1 MLSRLHVR
9 AAKLA
14 AALVRYNGDL
24 TSMRN
29 PALYALNPATDV
41 TQFSKAKLVNFGELE
56 DGEIPEALKFS
67 RPCQIQSLS
76 NGLRVA
82 TEATSSPLV
91 HVAVMVQAGS
101 RNENMS
107 NSGIGH
113 FLSHLKHQGTEN
125 TSATQI
131 IETLAD
137 VGGAV
142 WIEPGHDATVFHL
155 EVLKE
160 GLPKAF
166 ELFAGIVKSN
176 KFSTSVVESERERAI
191 AEVKDVT
198 KPNFPKT
205 LITENVHYTAFRDHM
220 IGQPMRGNLKSLYK
234 IQSEDLQKY
243 VDTHYVGSRMVVVGT
258 GSVANQTMVDLAE
271 QHFGNLPKTA
281 GEVTGEDT
289 PLLTGSQ
296 VAIRDDDVELA
307 HCGVFFLAPSY
318 AHGDYFAFMMLK
330 RLMGDYC
337 PKRDGII
344 NHPRLQYNWL
354 HTWLGEIEDIIE
366 HQSIY
371 LPYRDVALFGH
382 YVSCLDLGAH
392 MAPMAVMKAS
402 RRATSYIMDLELY
415 RARNKLY
422 HDLLATQSPGSLA
435 TEAAKQILYAG
446 RRIPRSEVAKRVSL
460 MDNRYLEKVYAK
472 WMWDT
477 ELALAFY
484 GPIFMPSRDYSIYRS
499 YTNDQ
504 MLQV

>member
-1 MLSRLHVR
+1 MLSRLH
-9 AAKLA
+9 AQSAKLT
-14 AALVRYNGDL
+14 AALARFNGDL
-24 TSMRN
+24 TSLRN
-29 PALYALNPATDV
+29 PALYALNPSSDV

-56 DGEIPEALKFS
+56 DGEIPEALKYS
-67 RPCQIQSLS
+67 RPCKIQTLT

-82 TEATSSPLV
+82 TEATQSPLA
-91 HVAVMVQAGS
+91 HVALMVQAGT

-113 FLSHLKHQGTEN
+113 FLSHLKHQGTD
-125 TSATQI
+125 SLSGAQI
-131 IETLAD
+131 VASLAD
-137 VGGAV
+137 VGGQV
-142 WIEPGHDATVFHL
+142 WIEPGHDTTTYHL

-166 ELFAGIVKSN
+166 EVFADIVKSN
-176 KFSTSVVESERERAI
+176 KFSTSVIESERERAL
-191 AEVKDVT
+191 AELVDMSKA
-198 KPNFPKT
+198 NFPKT

-220 IGQPMRGNLKSLYK
+220 IGQPLRGNQKSLRL
-234 IQSEDLQKY
+234 ISSEDIQKY
-243 VDTHYVGSRMVVVGT
+243 VDTHYVGSRMVLVGT
-258 GSVANQTMVDLAE
+258 GNVAHQTILDLAE
-271 QHFGNLPKTA
+271 RHLGQLAKTA
-281 GEVTGEDT
+281 GEITGEDT

-307 HCGVFFLAPSY
+307 HCGVFFQAPSF
-318 AHGDYFAFMMLK
+318 AHEDYFAFMMLK
-330 RLMGDYC
+330 RLMGDYN

-366 HQSIY
+366 HQSMY
-371 LPYRDVALFGH
+371 WAYKDVALFGH

-402 RRATSYIMDLELY
+402 RRATSYIMDSELY
-415 RARNKLY
+415 RSRNKLY
-422 HDLLATQSPGSLA
+422 NDLLALQSPGCVAS
-435 TEAAKQILYAG
+435 EAAKQLLYAN
-446 RRIPRSEVAKRVSL
+446 RRIPRSEIAKRVSL
-460 MDNRYLEKVYAK
+460 MDNRYLEKIYAK

-484 GPIFMPSRDYSIYRS
+484 GPIFMPGRDYNVYRS

-504 MLQV
+504 ILQV